1 MKGTATHLLSLRQ
14 KEFRTAIRTVHDE
27 LYCTDS
33 RKFNLVNATTVQS
46 LVYDPG
52 NLSPFTEAIYNI
64 LDGRNMQRD
73 WIEQYFSFPCT
84 AGLRGPYH
92 QKAVVRWLIQ
102 VNRSHTLWHIH

>member
-1 MKGTATHLLSLRQ
+1 MNCTARILGNLILLN
-14 KEFRTAIRTVHDE
+14 V
-27 LYCTDS
+27 
-33 RKFNLVNATTVQS
+33 TTVQS

-84 AGLRGPYH
+84 AGLSSRREGSVP
-92 QKAVVRWLIQ
+92 
-102 VNRSHTLWHIH
+102 